1 MRAASDTSSGFLVNA
16 RVELQFGRAGIAAAL
31 LLAHAL
37 LLFGLFTMAR
47 KPTTKPTPVSVVSF
61 ISDAPEAEE
70 WEPQVVQAT
79 TTEVSLPIPIPVAPS
94 IDIQPPANATPDA
107 ITAQEAQAESPPE
120 ADATEAPR
128 KVVETVVYIR
138 EPVIR
143 YPPQSWRLREQGVV
157 LFEVVVDERGLPV
170 QIKVERSSGYSR
182 LDEAG
187 REAVLKARF
196 RPYTENGVA
205 RSVIVL
211 VPIRFS
217 LKRR

>member
-1 MRAASDTSSGFLVNA
+1 V

-31 LLAHAL
+31 AVAHVL

-47 KPTTKPTPVSVVSF
+47 KPTIAPTPATVVSF
-61 ISDAPEAEE
+61 ISEAPEAEE
-70 WEPQVVQAT
+70 WEPQVVEAT
-79 TTEVSLPIPIPVAPS
+79 TTELSLPIPVPAAPS
-94 IDIQPPANATPDA
+94 IEIPTATNSTPETITTPELSAEPPAENPSSD
-107 ITAQEAQAESPPE
+107 
-120 ADATEAPR
+120 APR
-128 KVVETVVYIR
+128 KVVESVVYIR

-157 LFEVVVDERGLPV
+157 LFEVVVDERGTPA
-170 QIKVERSSGYSR
+170 QIKVERSSGFAR

-187 REAVLKARF
+187 REAVSRARF
-196 RPYTENGVA
+196 RPYTENGVS

-211 VPIRFS
+211 VPLRFS